1 MRIDFSKFG
10 NIRDQLITVA
20 VLIIALVLM
29 TARQDDAFQNTR
41 KASITL
47 VSILET
53 PLSNVRVYRK
63 ALQTNAVLERQNILL
78 QDQVSRM
85 RSLATENHEL
95 RQLLEMREESEHD
108 LVPARIITK
117 NLSGINN
124 NLILNAGEKDG
135 VRSGMP
141 VLNADGLIGT
151 VTLTSNNYSNVLPM
165 LNRQFRA
172 SAVIEG
178 TRAFGIVTW
187 EDTGIRELVLRYVPQ
202 TVEVTPGT
210 MVKTSGMSLQFPYG
224 IPIGSI
230 KRAEPEPG
238 KETQII
244 YLDAF
249 VSFYTI
255 AEAHV
260 MLFKPEQELKELEQA
275 WNDLQR

>member
-29 TARQDDAFQNTR
+29 TARQDNAFNNVR

-53 PLSNVRVYRK
+53 PLSTVRVYRT
-63 ALQTNAVLERQNILL
+63 ALQTNAELERQNILL
-78 QDQVSRM
+78 QDQVSRL
-85 RSLATENHEL
+85 RSLDAENREL
-95 RQLLEMREESEHD
+95 RRLLAMQDNSEYD
-108 LVPARIITK
+108 MVPVRIVAK

-124 NLILNAGEKDG
+124 NIIINAGEADG
-135 VRSGMP
+135 VQTGMP

-151 VTLTSNNYSNVLPM
+151 VTFTGNRFSQVLPV

-172 SAVIEG
+172 SVVIEDS
-178 TRAFGIVTW
+178 RAFGIVSW
-187 EDTGIRELVLRYVPQ
+187 ESTGLIELVLRYVPQ
-202 TVEVTPGT
+202 TIEVAPG
-210 MVKTSGMSLQFPYG
+210 MLVKTSGLSMQFPHG
-224 IPIGSI
+224 IPVG
-230 KRAEPEPG
+230 RVTRTEPEPG

-244 YLDAF
+244 YLDTF
-249 VSFYTI
+249 VSFYTV

-260 MLFKPEQELKELEQA
+260 LLYQPDDEIEELQQA
-275 WNDLQR
+275 WNRLYQ